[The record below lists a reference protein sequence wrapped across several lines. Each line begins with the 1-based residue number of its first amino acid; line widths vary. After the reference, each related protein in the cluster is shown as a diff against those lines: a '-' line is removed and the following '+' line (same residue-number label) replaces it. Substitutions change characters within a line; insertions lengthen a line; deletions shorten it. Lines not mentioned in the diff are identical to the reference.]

1 MSEFARRSAADIAR
15 LWQALLMQLQI
26 APNFGFPLEVV
37 TETIAILAKRG
48 SGKTYAAAVLVEEM
62 IKAGLPVVVVDP
74 IGVWWGLRSGADGAS
89 PGLPVVIFGG
99 DRADLPLGE
108 NMGAAIADVVVE
120 QRFPAVL
127 DLSLLSKGAS
137 RRFMTAFAERLFV
150 RNSEALHLVLDEA
163 DAWAPQRAMDG
174 GQRLLGAI
182 EDLVRRGRSRGLGM
196 TLITQRPAVLHK
208 DVLTQCEVLLAL
220 RMTGPRD
227 VAAIDEWVRLHA
239 DEDVARKLKASLPAL
254 PVGTAWVWSPGWLSV
269 LKQIKVRKRETFDSS
284 ATPKVGEKRVEPSA
298 RATVDLEALRER
310 LHEQVEAE
318 LASDPIALQKQIA
331 DLKRQLK
338 AGGGKVERVEVP
350 VEVRVEVPVEVVVEK
365 PILAEGEVERLEEK
379 ARDMLALAKDLGNLG
394 GEILAKLNDLNA
406 PKAAPL
412 KPAPTAKVSRQQLA
426 PAASAKPQIKPALD
440 EKPSRPQQRILD
452 ALATFAA
459 LGVADVARSNVAV
472 WSRQSPKSGGFT
484 NNLGALRSAGLIEY
498 PTAGRVALTAL
509 GSSHAVSVGAL
520 MTLPQLHGAWCSY
533 LSGPQERIV
542 RALIEIYPDAITRV
556 ELAEATEQSAGSGG
570 YSNNLGAL
578 RSLGLVDYPQSGHVA
593 ATALLFPIGLE

>member
-1 MSEFARRSAADIAR
+1 MSEFTRSNAARSVR
-15 LWQALLMQLQI
+15 LWQALSMQLQI
-26 APNFGFPLEVV
+26 APNFGFPLEAV

-48 SGKTYAAAVLVEEM
+48 SGKTYCAAVLVEEM
-62 IKAGLPVVVVDP
+62 VKAGLPVIVVDP
-74 IGVWWGLRSGADGAS
+74 IGVWWGLRSNAKGEG
-89 PGLPVVIFGG
+89 PGLPIVIFGG

-108 NMGAAIADVVVE
+108 SMGAAIADLIVE

-127 DLSLLSKGAS
+127 DLSLLSKSAS

-150 RNSEALHLVLDEA
+150 RNREALHLVLDEA
-163 DAWAPQRAMDG
+163 DAWAPQRAADG

-182 EDLVRRGRSRGLGM
+182 EDLVRRGRARGLGM

-208 DVLTQCEVLLAL
+208 DVLTQCEVLIAL

-239 DEDVARKLKASLPAL
+239 DEDEARRLKASLPAL
-254 PVGTAWVWSPGWLSV
+254 PIGTAWVWSPGWLGT
-269 LKQIKVRKRETFDSS
+269 LQQIKVRKRETFDSS
-284 ATPKVGEKRVEPSA
+284 ATPKVGQKRVEPSA

-318 LASDPIALQKQIA
+318 LASDPRELQRQIA
-331 DLKRQLK
+331 DLKAQLW
-338 AGGGKVERVEVP
+338 ARPQSVERVEVP
-350 VEVRVEVPVEVVVEK
+350 VEVIVEK

-394 GEILAKLNDLNA
+394 GEILAKLNELNA
-406 PKAAPL
+406 PKVTP
-412 KPAPTAKVSRQQLA
+412 KPAAKLVAATPPAPRPQSASDA
-426 PAASAKPQIKPALD
+426 PATSKVQSALD
-440 EKPSRPQQRILD
+440 EKLSRPQQRILD

-459 LGVADVARSNVAV
+459 LGLADVARSNVAV
-472 WSRQSPKSGGFT
+472 WSQQSPKSGGFT
-484 NNLGALRSAGLIEY
+484 NNLGALRSAGMIEY
-498 PTAGRVALTAL
+498 PSSGRVALTEM
-509 GSSHAVSVGAL
+509 GSSHAEPVESLA
-520 MTLPQLHGAWCSY
+520 TLAQLHDAWCSY

-542 RALIEIYPDAITRV
+542 RALIEVYPGALSRA

-593 ATALLFPIGLE
+593 ATALLFPVGLK